1 MKSMKEI
8 IAIMAVV
15 LLACV
20 VTAQAQRPY
29 RPSEKQMK
37 NLLERIEKGA
47 DSFRDSLK
55 NALGKS
61 RYDDTRAEDNINQF
75 VKDFESATDQL
86 EERFNDNRSASAS
99 VLEVLNRAA
108 SIENF
113 MLRHRLMGRAQSD
126 WAYLR
131 RNLDELAAA
140 YNVSWSWAGVSNRP
154 YRITD
159 DQVKDLLA
167 RIEKRADNFRGSLD
181 DALGKSRFD
190 DTRAEDNI
198 NRFVKEFEAAT
209 DRLEGSF
216 NDDRSAAANVQE
228 VLRRAGAIDNFM
240 RRYSHTLTPRAHSDW
255 TDLRGDLDELAQAY
269 SVSWRW

>member
-1 MKSMKEI
+1 MKRIRGI
-8 IAIMAVV
+8 IAIMTVV
-15 LLACV
+15 LLASV
-20 VTAQAQRPY
+20 VTAEAQQPQRL
-29 RPSEKQMK
+29 SEKEMK

-55 NALGKS
+55 NALGQS

-75 VKDFESATDQL
+75 VKDFESTTDQL
-86 EERFNDNRSASAS
+86 EGRFNDHRAAAAT

-113 MLRHRLMGRAQSD
+113 MLRHRLTPRAQSD

-140 YNVSWSWAGVSNRP
+140 YNVAWNWSGVSNRP
-154 YRITD
+154 YRITE
-159 DQVKDLLA
+159 DQVKNLLE
-167 RIEKRADNFRGSLD
+167 RIEKGADSFRSSLK
-181 DALGKSRFD
+181 DAIGKSRFD

-198 NRFVKEFEAAT
+198 NQAVRDFEVAT
-209 DRLEGSF
+209 DHLENRF
-216 NDDRSAAANVQE
+216 NDDRSASASVQE
-228 VLRRAGAIDNFM
+228 VLRRAGSIDNFM

-255 TDLRGDLDELAQAY
+255 SYLRRNLDELAQAY
-269 SVSWRW
+269 GVSWRW

>member
-1 MKSMKEI
+1 MKRMRQT
-8 IAIMAVV
+8 IAILALV
-15 LLACV
+15 LCAGLI
-20 VTAQAQRPY
+20 TAEAQQPQRL
-29 RPSEKQMK
+29 SEQQMK

-55 NALGKS
+55 NALGQS

-86 EERFNDNRSASAS
+86 EGRFDDHQAASTS

-113 MLRHRLMGRAQSD
+113 MLRHPLTPRTQSD

-140 YNVSWSWAGVSNRP
+140 YNVAWNWTGVSNRP
-154 YRITD
+154 YRITE
-159 DQVKDLLA
+159 DQVKNLLE
-167 RIEKRADNFRGSLD
+167 RIEKGADNFRGSLK
-181 DALGKSRFD
+181 DAIGKSRFD

-198 NRFVKEFEAAT
+198 NQSVKDFEVAT
-209 DRLEGSF
+209 DHLESRF
-216 NDDRSAAANVQE
+216 NDDRSASASVQE
-228 VLRRAGAIDNFM
+228 VLRRAASIDNFM

-255 TDLRGDLDELAQAY
+255 MYLRRNLDELAQAY
-269 SVSWRW
+269 GVAWRW